1 MTRTIQT
8 LIVVICTAMTA
19 GCASQGP
26 SLQSPEVRL
35 SSVDVQEFSFS
46 AQTVLLNFDVSNPNP
61 IPLPVKSV
69 RYKVFLEGQQFAGGE
84 TDGRF
89 TVPARGDSDF
99 SITVELDLMSS
110 AARLLPMLRA
120 STTRPL
126 QYELHGSLAV
136 AIPFTRPLTF
146 SRDGTIVVR

>member
-26 SLQSPEVRL
+26 SLQSPEVLL
-35 SSVDVQEFSFS
+35 SKVDVQEFSFS
-46 AQTVLLNFDVSNPNP
+46 AQTVLLTFDVSNPNP
-61 IPLPVKSV
+61 VPLPVKSV
-69 RYKVFLEGQQFAGGE
+69 RYKVFLEDQQFAGGE
-84 TDGRF
+84 TPGRF
-89 TVPARGDSDF
+89 TVPARGDSEF
-99 SITVELDLMSS
+99 SISVELDLMSS
-110 AARLLPMLRA
+110 AARLLPLLRT

-126 QYELHGSLAV
+126 RYELHGSLAV